1 MQSAYTVLSLLI
13 LVGISQLS
21 CRLVPF
27 IPVPILQ
34 ICLGTIVAWPAF
46 GLHVEFEP
54 ELFLML
60 FLPPL
65 LFSDGWHV
73 PKRDL
78 WKYRWPILLLAVGLV
93 VFTVVAAGYFIHFLI
108 PAIPLPAAFALAAM
122 LSPTDAVAVSAV
134 TRGKLPIPLMR
145 LLQGE
150 SLMNDASGL
159 VTFQFAIAA
168 AITGVFSLLD
178 ASVAFLIVALG
189 GLAVGV
195 VMSWLLGLLRS
206 WMINRGWD
214 DPATHVMFML
224 LLPFVAYLVA
234 EHMHVSGILSAVAA
248 GMMQS
253 WVDLLP
259 KQTSTRLLNRSVW
272 GLLEFVFNGLIFV
285 LLGLQL
291 PSIIKKVLART
302 APDQQLSTFL
312 SELFVIFLIFFILVF
327 LRYLWIQANWFI
339 MTKVRNFRKNA
350 NLEAPKIKHAALLL
364 TFGGVRGA
372 VTLAGTLSI
381 PLFINAK
388 LETPFP
394 ERDTMIFIAVG
405 VILLSLVTACILL
418 PILLGDVEAEVDV
431 SRKKELQDARRKT
444 AEAAIHALEVEDL
457 SNDAKVSED
466 PALATMVAEAKARIM
481 AEYREHLD
489 AYDDTEEIQA
499 RVEENDKI
507 EKALRLRALRAQR
520 LELYSLRRHRA
531 IGDDTVKKVLD
542 ELDIQEASLG
552 GVASTH

>member
-134 TRGKLPIPLMR
+134 TRGKLPTPLMR

-189 GLAVGV
+189 GLAIGV
-195 VMSWLLGLLRS
+195 IMSWLLGLLRS

-224 LLPFVAYLVA
+224 LLPFVAYVVA
-234 EHMHVSGILSAVAA
+234 EHLHVSGILSAVAA

-302 APDQQLSTFL
+302 APEQQLSTFL
-312 SELFVIFLIFFILVF
+312 SELFVIFLIFFILVL
-327 LRYLWIQANWFI
+327 LRYLWIQSNWFV
-339 MTKVRNFRKNA
+339 MSRFRRLRKNVVDV
-350 NLEAPKIKHAALLL
+350 PKTKHAALLL

-388 LETPFP
+388 LEIPFP

-418 PILLGDVEAEVDV
+418 PILLSNVEAEVDV

-444 AEAAIHALEVEDL
+444 AEAAIHALEIEDL
-457 SNDAKVSED
+457 TNDPKISQD
-466 PALATMVAEAKARIM
+466 PALATMVAEVKARIM
-481 AEYREHLD
+481 AEYREHLN
-489 AYDDTEEIQA
+489 AYDNTEEIQA

-507 EKALRLRALRAQR
+507 EKTLRLRALRAQR

>member
-1 MQSAYTVLSLLI
+1 MQSAYTVLTLLM

-21 CRLVPF
+21 SRVLSF

-34 ICLGTIVAWPAF
+34 IALGAAVAWPAL
-46 GLHVEFEP
+46 GIHVEFEP

-65 LFSDGWHV
+65 LFSDGWQV

-78 WKYRWPILLLAVGLV
+78 WKYKGPIFLLAVGLV
-93 VFTVVAAGYFIHFLI
+93 LFTVVIAGYFIHFLI
-108 PAIPLPAAFALAAM
+108 PNIPLAAAFALAAM

-134 TRGKLPIPLMR
+134 TRGRLPVPLMR

-159 VTFQFAIAA
+159 VTFKFALTA
-168 AITGVFSLLD
+168 AITGVFSILD
-178 ASVAFLIVALG
+178 ASVTFFIVALG
-189 GLAVGV
+189 GLTVGA
-195 VMSWLLGLLRS
+195 VMSWLLGQLRG

-224 LLPFVAYLVA
+224 LLPFLAYVVA
-234 EHMHVSGILSAVAA
+234 EHFHVSGILSAVAA

-272 GLLEFVFNGLIFV
+272 TLLEFVFNGLIFI

-291 PSIIKKVLART
+291 PDIIKKVLARIG
-302 APDQQLSTFL
+302 PDHQFNVML
-312 SELFVIFLIFFILVF
+312 SEIFVIFLIFFVLVL
-327 LRYLWIQANWFI
+327 LRYLWVQSNWFLI
-339 MTKVRNFRKNA
+339 NRLNRVRKKAASDVPQTRR
-350 NLEAPKIKHAALLL
+350 AALIL

-372 VTLAGTLSI
+372 VTLAGILSI
-381 PLFINAK
+381 PMFIDVKNQI
-388 LETPFP
+388 PFP

-405 VILLSLVTACILL
+405 VILLSLVVACIIL
-418 PILLGDVEAEVDV
+418 PILLRDMEMSVDEGRRKEFREAWH
-431 SRKKELQDARRKT
+431 KT
-444 AEAAIHALEVEDL
+444 AEAAIHALETEEL
-457 SNDAKVSED
+457 TAD
-466 PALATMVAEAKARIM
+466 PKISQNAALAAMITETKARIM

-489 AYDDTEEIQA
+489 AYDNTDEMQTRLEQ
-499 RVEENDKI
+499 NDKV
-507 EKALRLRALRAQR
+507 EKMLRIRALRAQR
-520 LELYSLRRHRA
+520 LELYRLRRHRA
-531 IGDDTVKKVLD
+531 IGDDIVRQVLD
-542 ELDIQEASLG
+542 ELDLQEATLSG
-552 GVASTH
+552 TDSAH

>member
-134 TRGKLPIPLMR
+134 TRGKLPTPLMR

-189 GLAVGV
+189 GLAIGV
-195 VMSWLLGLLRS
+195 IMSWLLGLLRS

-224 LLPFVAYLVA
+224 LLPFVAYVVA
-234 EHMHVSGILSAVAA
+234 EHLHVSGILSAVAA

-302 APDQQLSTFL
+302 APEQQLSTFL
-312 SELFVIFLIFFILVF
+312 SELFVIFLIFFILVL
-327 LRYLWIQANWFI
+327 LRYLWIQSNWFV
-339 MTKVRNFRKNA
+339 MSRFRRLRKNVVDV
-350 NLEAPKIKHAALLL
+350 PKTKHAALLL

-388 LETPFP
+388 LEIPFP

-418 PILLGDVEAEVDV
+418 PILLSNVEAEVDV

-444 AEAAIHALEVEDL
+444 AEAAIHALEIEDL
-457 SNDAKVSED
+457 TNDPKISQD
-466 PALATMVAEAKARIM
+466 PALATMVAEVKARIM
-481 AEYREHLD
+481 AEYREHLN
-489 AYDDTEEIQA
+489 AYDNTEEIQA

-507 EKALRLRALRAQR
+507 EKTLRLRALRAQR

-552 GVASTH
+552 GVASSH

>member
-134 TRGKLPIPLMR
+134 TRGKLPTPLMR

-189 GLAVGV
+189 GLAIGV
-195 VMSWLLGLLRS
+195 IMSWLLGLLRS

-224 LLPFVAYLVA
+224 LLPFVAYVVA
-234 EHMHVSGILSAVAA
+234 EHLHVSGILSAVAA

-302 APDQQLSTFL
+302 APEQQLSTFL
-312 SELFVIFLIFFILVF
+312 SELFVIFLIFFILVL
-327 LRYLWIQANWFI
+327 LRYLWIQSNWFV
-339 MTKVRNFRKNA
+339 MSRFRRLRKNVVDV
-350 NLEAPKIKHAALLL
+350 PKTKHAALLL

-418 PILLGDVEAEVDV
+418 PILLSNVEAEVDV

-444 AEAAIHALEVEDL
+444 AEAAIHALEIEDL
-457 SNDAKVSED
+457 TNDPKISQD
-466 PALATMVAEAKARIM
+466 PALATMVAEVKARIM
-481 AEYREHLD
+481 AEYREHLN
-489 AYDDTEEIQA
+489 AYDNTEEIQA

-507 EKALRLRALRAQR
+507 EKTLRLRALRAQR

>member
-1 MQSAYTVLSLLI
+1 MQSAYMVLSLLI

-134 TRGKLPIPLMR
+134 TRGKLPTPLMR

-189 GLAVGV
+189 GLAIGV
-195 VMSWLLGLLRS
+195 IMSWLLGLLRS

-224 LLPFVAYLVA
+224 LLPFVAYVVA
-234 EHMHVSGILSAVAA
+234 EHLHVSGILSAVAA

-302 APDQQLSTFL
+302 APEQQLSTFL
-312 SELFVIFLIFFILVF
+312 SELFVIFLIFFILVL
-327 LRYLWIQANWFI
+327 LRYLWIQSNWFV
-339 MTKVRNFRKNA
+339 MSRFRRLRKNVVDV
-350 NLEAPKIKHAALLL
+350 PKTKHAALLL

-418 PILLGDVEAEVDV
+418 PILLSNVEAEVDV

-444 AEAAIHALEVEDL
+444 AEAAIHALEIEDL
-457 SNDAKVSED
+457 TNDPKISQD
-466 PALATMVAEAKARIM
+466 PALATMVAEVKARIM
-481 AEYREHLD
+481 AEYREHLN
-489 AYDDTEEIQA
+489 AYDNTEEIQA

-507 EKALRLRALRAQR
+507 EKTLRLRALRAQR

>member
-1 MQSAYTVLSLLI
+1 MQSAYMVLSLLI
-13 LVGISQLS
+13 LVGISQLGS
-21 CRLVPF
+21 RLVPF

-65 LFSDGWHV
+65 LFSDGWQV

-78 WKYRWPILLLAVGLV
+78 WKYKWPIFMLAVGLV

-108 PAIPLPAAFALAAM
+108 PTIPLPAAFALAAM

-150 SLMNDASGL
+150 SLMNDATGL

-168 AITGVFSLLD
+168 AITGVFSLLN
-178 ASVAFLIVALG
+178 ASVTFMIVALG

-195 VMSWLLGLLRS
+195 IMSWLLGQLRS
-206 WMINRGWD
+206 WMISRGWD

-224 LLPFVAYLVA
+224 LLPFVSYVVA
-234 EHMHVSGILSAVAA
+234 EHLHVSGILSAVAA

-291 PSIIKKVLART
+291 PDIIKKVLAET
-302 APDQQLSTFL
+302 APEQQVLTFL
-312 SELFVIFLIFFILVF
+312 SELFVIFLIFFILIV
-327 LRYLWIQANWFI
+327 LRYLWIQTNWFV
-339 MTKVRNFRKNA
+339 MNKFKSLRKKNDF
-350 NLEAPKIKHAALLL
+350 EAPKTQRSALLL

-381 PLFINAK
+381 PLYVDAK
-388 LETPFP
+388 LGIPFP
-394 ERDTMIFIAVG
+394 KRDTIIFIAVG

-418 PILLGDVEAEVDV
+418 PILLKGITTGVDQ

-444 AEAAIHALEVEDL
+444 AEAAIHALEAEDL
-457 SNDAKVSED
+457 TTDPKISQD
-466 PALATMVAEAKARIM
+466 PALATMVAETKARIM
-481 AEYREHLD
+481 AEYREHLN
-489 AYDDTEEIQA
+489 AYDNTDELQA
-499 RVEENDKI
+499 RVNENDKV

-531 IGDDTVKKVLD
+531 IGDDIVKQVLD
-542 ELDIQEASLG
+542 ELDILEASLA
-552 GVASTH
+552 GVSPAH